1 MLPPPPGRFSITTG
15 WPRPPPHL
23 PATARAEMSVE
34 PAGGNGTISLMGLV
48 GYDCAAASVA
58 QAKVA
63 RASAAR
69 RTWRRMGIS
78 LRQRGITGPVYRKPF
93 QETVGAARLC
103 V

>member
-1 MLPPPPGRFSITTG
+1 MLAREPGRVSITTG
-15 WPRPPPHL
+15 WPSRSPRFA
-23 PATARAEMSVE
+23 ATARGEMSVE

-48 GYDCAAASVA
+48 GYDCAGASVA

-93 QETVGAARLC
+93 QETVGAARFC